1 MGLNIYPPP
10 LAALIASLSRLPGLG
25 EKTATRLAL
34 HLLRRPQAEVA
45 ELARTL
51 TEVKEKIRSC
61 SVCFNLT
68 EVDPCPMCQNLGRN
82 SGILCVVEGPGDLL
96 ALEKAGGFKGKY
108 HVLQG
113 TLSPIDGVGPR
124 DLRIRELLE
133 RLEKEE
139 VSEVVLA
146 INPTTE
152 GEATVSFLVEQI
164 KNRRPD
170 LRLTRIAYGI
180 PMGGDLKYMDN
191 WTIKMALES
200 RREAE

>member
-1 MGLNIYPPP
+1 MGTALYPPP
-10 LAALIASLSRLPGLG
+10 LAALIAALSRLPGLG

-34 HLLRRPQAEVA
+34 HILRRPEAEVH

-51 TEVKEKIRSC
+51 TEVKEKIRTC
-61 SVCFNLT
+61 SVCFNWT
-68 EVDPCPMCQNLGRN
+68 ENDPCPLCHSEGRDG
-82 SGILCVVEGPGDLL
+82 GILCVVEGPGDML

-124 DLRIRELLE
+124 DLRIRELME
-133 RLEKEE
+133 RLDRENIN
-139 VSEVVLA
+139 EVVLA

-164 KNRRPD
+164 KIKKPA

-191 WTIKMALES
+191 WTIKMALDS
-200 RREAE
+200 RRDA

>member
-1 MGLNIYPPP
+1 M
-10 LAALIASLSRLPGLG
+10 
-25 EKTATRLAL
+25 
-34 HLLRRPQAEVA
+34 
-45 ELARTL
+45 ARTL
-51 TEVKEKIRSC
+51 MDVKEKIRSC
-61 SVCFNLT
+61 SICFNLT
-68 EVDPCPMCQNLGRN
+68 EADPCPLCQNNGRG

-96 ALEKAGGFKGKY
+96 ALEKAGGFKGRY

-124 DLRIRELLE
+124 DIRIRELME

-139 VSEVVLA
+139 VSEVILA

-164 KNRRPD
+164 KAKRPG
-170 LRLTRIAYGI
+170 LHLTRIAYGI

-191 WTIKMALES
+191 WTIKMALDS
-200 RREAE
+200 RRDA

>member
-1 MGLNIYPPP
+1 MGLPVYPAP
-10 LAALIASLSRLPGLG
+10 LARLISSLSRLPGLG
-25 EKTATRLAL
+25 EKTAARLAL

-51 TEVKEKIRSC
+51 MEVKEKIQSC
-61 SVCFNLT
+61 SICFNLT
-68 EVDPCPMCQNLGRN
+68 EADPCPLCQNNGRG
-82 SGILCVVEGPGDLL
+82 SGVLCVVEGPGDLL
-96 ALEKAGGFKGKY
+96 ALEKAGGFKGRY

-124 DLRIRELLE
+124 DIRIRELME

-139 VSEVVLA
+139 VSEVILA

-164 KNRRPD
+164 KAKRPG
-170 LRLTRIAYGI
+170 LHLTRIAYGI

-191 WTIKMALES
+191 WTIKMALDS
-200 RREAE
+200 RRDA

>member
-1 MGLNIYPPP
+1 MRLPVYPAP
-10 LAALIASLSRLPGLG
+10 LARLIASLSRLPGLG
-25 EKTATRLAL
+25 EKTAARLAL

-51 TEVKEKIRSC
+51 MDVKEKIRSC
-61 SVCFNLT
+61 SICFNLT
-68 EVDPCPMCQNLGRN
+68 EADPCPLCQNNGRG

-96 ALEKAGGFKGKY
+96 ALEKAGGFKGRY

-113 TLSPIDGVGPR
+113 TLSPIDGVGPK
-124 DLRIRELLE
+124 DLRIRELME

-164 KNRRPD
+164 KAKRPG
-170 LRLTRIAYGI
+170 LHLTRIAYGI

-191 WTIKMALES
+191 WTIKMALDS
-200 RREAE
+200 RRDA

>member
-1 MGLNIYPPP
+1 
-10 LAALIASLSRLPGLG
+10 LARLIASLSRLPGLG

-34 HLLRRPQAEVA
+34 HILKRPQPEIL

-61 SVCFNLT
+61 SICFNLT
-68 EVDPCPMCQNLGRN
+68 EADPCPLCQNEGRG

-96 ALEKAGGFKGKY
+96 ALEKTGGFKGKY

-113 TLSPIDGVGPR
+113 TLSPIDGVGPK
-124 DLRIRELLE
+124 DLRFRELME
-133 RLEKEE
+133 RLDNEPI
-139 VSEVVLA
+139 SEVVLA
-146 INPTTE
+146 INPTSE

-164 KNRRPD
+164 KTKRPD

-191 WTIKMALES
+191 WTIKMALDS
-200 RREAE
+200 RRDA

>member
-1 MGLNIYPPP
+1 M
-10 LAALIASLSRLPGLG
+10 A
-25 EKTATRLAL
+25 
-34 HLLRRPQAEVA
+34 Q
-45 ELARTL
+45 TL

-61 SVCFNLT
+61 SICFNLT
-68 EVDPCPMCQNLGRN
+68 EADPCPLCQNEVRG

-124 DLRIRELLE
+124 DLRIRELME
-133 RLEKEE
+133 RLDKETIAE
-139 VSEVVLA
+139 IVLA
-146 INPTTE
+146 INPTSE

-164 KNRRPD
+164 KSKRPD

-180 PMGGDLKYMDN
+180 PMGGDIKYMDN
-191 WTIKMALES
+191 WTIKMALDS
-200 RREAE
+200 RREA

>member
-1 MGLNIYPPP
+1 MGLPVYPAP
-10 LAALIASLSRLPGLG
+10 LARLIASLSRLPGLG
-25 EKTATRLAL
+25 EKTAARLAL
-34 HLLRRPQAEVA
+34 HLLRRPQGEVA

-51 TEVKEKIRSC
+51 MEVKEKIQSC
-61 SVCFNLT
+61 SICFNLT
-68 EVDPCPMCQNLGRN
+68 EVDPCPLCQNDDRG
-82 SGILCVVEGPGDLL
+82 SGVLCVVEGPGDLL
-96 ALEKAGGFKGKY
+96 ALEKAGGFKGRY

-113 TLSPIDGVGPR
+113 TLSPIDGVGPN
-124 DLRIRELLE
+124 DLRFRELME
-133 RLEKEE
+133 RLDQEE

-164 KNRRPD
+164 KAKKPG

-191 WTIKMALES
+191 WTIKMALDS
-200 RREAE
+200 RRDA

>member
-1 MGLNIYPPP
+1 MGLSVYPPP
-10 LAALIASLSRLPGLG
+10 LARLIASLSRLPGLG

-34 HLLRRPQAEVA
+34 HILRRPQAEVA

-51 TEVKEKIRSC
+51 TDVKEKIQSC
-61 SVCFNLT
+61 SICFNLT
-68 EVDPCPMCQNLGRN
+68 EEDPCPFCQNHDRR

-96 ALEKAGGFKGKY
+96 ALEKAGGLKGRY

-113 TLSPIDGVGPR
+113 TLSPIDGVGPK
-124 DLRIRELLE
+124 DLRVRELME
-133 RLEKEE
+133 RLEKEN

-146 INPTTE
+146 INPTAE

-164 KNRRPD
+164 KTKKPEI
-170 LRLTRIAYGI
+170 RLTRIAYGI

-191 WTIKMALES
+191 WTIKMALDS
-200 RREAE
+200 RRDA

>member
-1 MGLNIYPPP
+1 MGLPVYPAP
-10 LAALIASLSRLPGLG
+10 LARVIAALSRLPGLG

-51 TEVKEKIRSC
+51 VEVKEKIQSC

-68 EVDPCPMCQNLGRN
+68 EADPCPLCQNNGR
-82 SGILCVVEGPGDLL
+82 SSEVLCVVEGPGDLL
-96 ALEKAGGFKGKY
+96 ALEKAGGFKGRY

-113 TLSPIDGVGPR
+113 TLSPIDGVGPN
-124 DLRIRELLE
+124 DLRIRELME
-133 RLEKEE
+133 RLDREE
-139 VSEVVLA
+139 VAEVVLA
-146 INPTTE
+146 INPSSE
-152 GEATVSFLVEQI
+152 GEATVSFLAEQI
-164 KNRRPD
+164 KTHKPG

-191 WTIKMALES
+191 WTIKMALDS
-200 RREAE
+200 RREA

>member
-1 MGLNIYPPP
+1 MGLPVYPAP
-10 LAALIASLSRLPGLG
+10 LARLIASLSRLPGLG
-25 EKTATRLAL
+25 EKTAARLAL
-34 HLLRRPQAEVA
+34 HLLRRPQGEVA

-51 TEVKEKIRSC
+51 MEVKEKIQSC
-61 SVCFNLT
+61 SICFNLT
-68 EVDPCPMCQNLGRN
+68 EVDPCPLCQNNDRG
-82 SGILCVVEGPGDLL
+82 SGVLCVVEGPGDLL
-96 ALEKAGGFKGKY
+96 ALEKAGGFKGRY

-113 TLSPIDGVGPR
+113 TLSPIDGVGPN
-124 DLRIRELLE
+124 DLRFRELME
-133 RLEKEE
+133 RLDQEE

-164 KNRRPD
+164 KAKKPG

-191 WTIKMALES
+191 WTIKMALDS
-200 RREAE
+200 RRDA

>member
-1 MGLNIYPPP
+1 
-10 LAALIASLSRLPGLG
+10 LARVIAALSRLPGLG
-25 EKTATRLAL
+25 EKTAARLAL

-51 TEVKEKIRSC
+51 LEVKEKIQSC
-61 SVCFNLT
+61 SICFNLT
-68 EVDPCPMCQNLGRN
+68 EDDPCPLCQNNGR
-82 SGILCVVEGPGDLL
+82 SSEILCVVEGPGDLL
-96 ALEKAGGFKGKY
+96 ALEKAGGFKGRY

-113 TLSPIDGVGPR
+113 TLSPIDGVGPN
-124 DLRIRELLE
+124 DLRFRELME
-133 RLEKEE
+133 RLDKEN

-146 INPTTE
+146 INPTSE

-164 KNRRPD
+164 KAQKPG

-191 WTIKMALES
+191 WTIKMALDS
-200 RREAE
+200 RRDA